1 MEAKQIQKLWSA
13 EEWKT
18 TVTEVE
24 MQKDTPQL
32 KTEAQDLVSSAAMGR
47 ICVLY
52 QKGVRHF
59 QIYGSLSW

>member
-1 MEAKQIQKLWSA
+1 
-13 EEWKT
+13 
-18 TVTEVE
+18 

-52 QKGVRHF
+52 EQGPGHF
-59 QIYGSLSW
+59 QLYGSLP